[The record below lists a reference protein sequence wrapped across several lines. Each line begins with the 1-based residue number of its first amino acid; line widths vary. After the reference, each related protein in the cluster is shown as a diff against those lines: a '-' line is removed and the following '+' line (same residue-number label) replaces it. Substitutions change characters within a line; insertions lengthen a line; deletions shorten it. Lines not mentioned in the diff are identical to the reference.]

1 MDEQEILEQR
11 YRFFADRGA
20 TLAFEQ
26 DKTLLTLFTGIVA
39 GLLALLVSK
48 DVGFWSG
55 LFFLLGDLSAVV
67 GLGVCLL
74 HMAFSAKV
82 MALLAAMFGGEENV
96 PNLIMREEPTV
107 HALNKNRL
115 FAQMCYVGQLT
126 CLFWAV
132 AFAALG
138 VLSLVWHVVGW
149 TGLVVG
155 SIFVVGLIVSVFR
168 PLVTVYRLS
177 RLALE
182 KQPCAFGK
190 RAKLWARRK

>member
-1 MDEQEILEQR
+1 MNPSGSTKMDEQEILEQR

-26 DKTLLTLFTGIVA
+26 DKTLVTLFTGIVA
-39 GLLALLVSK
+39 SLLALL
-48 DVGFWSG
+48 
-55 LFFLLGDLSAVV
+55 
-67 GLGVCLL
+67 
-74 HMAFSAKV
+74 
-82 MALLAAMFGGEENV
+82 
-96 PNLIMREEPTV
+96 
-107 HALNKNRL
+107 
-115 FAQMCYVGQLT
+115 AQMCYVGQLT

-155 SIFVVGLIVSVFR
+155 SIFVAGLIVSVFR
-168 PLVTVYRLS
+168 PLVTIYRLS

-182 KQPCAFGK
+182 KQAQEQNVQQQ
-190 RAKLWARRK
+190 

>member
-1 MDEQEILEQR
+1 MDEREVLEQR
-11 YRFFADRGA
+11 YRFFSDRGA

-26 DKTLLTLFTGIVA
+26 DKMLVTLFTGIVA

-55 LFFLLGDLSAVV
+55 IFFLLAALSAVV
-67 GLGVCLL
+67 GLSVCLL

-82 MALLAAMFGGEENV
+82 MLALAAMFGGEANV
-96 PNLIMREEPTV
+96 PNLVVREEPTI

-115 FAQMCYVGQLT
+115 HAQMCYVSQLT

-132 AFAALG
+132 FFAASG

-155 SIFVVGLIVSVFR
+155 TLFVVGLIVSVSR
-168 PLVTVYRLS
+168 PLLFVYRLS
-177 RLALE
+177 RRTLE
-182 KQPCAFGK
+182 EQGQDQNAQKQ
-190 RAKLWARRK
+190 